1 MSNVKTKKM
10 ITSALFLAVGIV
22 LPLFTAQIKEIG
34 DSLLPMHIP
43 VMLTGLICG
52 PFWGLLV
59 GFLMPFLRSVLFS
72 MPPIY
77 PNAVWMAL
85 ELMTYGFVI
94 GFLYQKSPKKS
105 IGYLYFSLVLSMISG
120 RIVWGISKA
129 LLLGL
134 GGKSFTFKAFI
145 VGGIVDAA
153 LGIILQLV
161 LIPAIMQIFIKRK

>member
-1 MSNVKTKKM
+1 MSNMKTKRM
-10 ITSALFLAVGIV
+10 IISALFLALGIV

-52 PFWGLLV
+52 PFSGFLV

-94 GFLYQKSPKKS
+94 GFLYQKAKKKTV
-105 IGYLYFSLVLSMISG
+105 GYLYFSLVLSMISG

-129 LLLGL
+129 ILLGL
-134 GGKSFTFKAFI
+134 GGKSFTFGAFI
-145 VGGIVDAA
+145 TGGLIDAA
-153 LGIILQLV
+153 LGIILQFI
-161 LIPAIMQIFIKRK
+161 LIPAVMEIIIKRK